1 MKGYKIVNYV
11 RWESLPDIFTKL
23 KDAKKAKKDWKFGT
37 DAIIE
42 YFNSK
47 NNRVKQFVDKR

>member
-1 MKGYKIVNYV
+1 MKGYKVVSYV

-23 KDAKKAKKDWKFGT
+23 KEAREAKKNWEFGD

-42 YFNSK
+42 YFNSR
-47 NNRVKQFVDKR
+47 NNKVKQFVDKR